1 MKDLLDK
8 KRPPSPPAH
17 IPARWR
23 RHTRNAAEG
32 TRAAK
37 VRMDE
42 QLERDECREWAGASS
57 PNKLFC
63 VNVLKSN
70 IKSSLYQCTNIRL
83 PAINANAKVFAST
96 RSNGNCTR
104 VITWNPF
111 RSSSLSLSIHP
122 FHALASIP
130 APLLQLYSKSKWSFF
145 GGSGIRIARFVSPCQ
160 ICTYCMIWIRR
171 LRIYCTF
178 RLFVCLPAGSFACV
192 YHCKASN
199 VIFVCCK
206 EEIEIRI
213 SPLIFVLFEYKYS
226 HSLYVVHR

>member
-17 IPARWR
+17 IPARWW

-111 RSSSLSLSIHP
+111 RSSSLSLS
-122 FHALASIP
+122 LSRSQSIP
-130 APLLQLYSKSKWSFF
+130 FMLWQ
-145 GGSGIRIARFVSPCQ
+145 V
-160 ICTYCMIWIRR
+160 
-171 LRIYCTF
+171 F
-178 RLFVCLPAGSFACV
+178 RLHYYSC
-192 YHCKASN
+192 
-199 VIFVCCK
+199 
-206 EEIEIRI
+206 IRNRND
-213 SPLIFVLFEYKYS
+213 LFLGDPES
-226 HSLYVVHR
+226 G